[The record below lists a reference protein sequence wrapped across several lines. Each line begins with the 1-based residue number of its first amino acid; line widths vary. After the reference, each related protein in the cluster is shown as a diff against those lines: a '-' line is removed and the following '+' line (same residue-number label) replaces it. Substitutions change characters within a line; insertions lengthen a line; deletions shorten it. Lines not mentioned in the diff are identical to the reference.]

1 MKEWWPY
8 ILATLEVLYFL
19 IAVLVATKIIKDTRT
34 TSKTLAYILL
44 IIFLP
49 VLGIIIYFV
58 FGINYRKNKF
68 YNFKIEHNQKVYN
81 QIVDYT
87 TQTNQ
92 RVLHKYKH
100 RLLPYEALITFLF
113 NASRSPVVEGNCIEV
128 LQNGEEKFKKVFE
141 AIRLARYHV
150 HLEYYIYEND
160 NIGTQLAELL
170 IQKVAE
176 GVEVRFL
183 YDALGSNR
191 IKKKFVN
198 RLKNA
203 GVQIA
208 PVNKIRFRML
218 ANRINYRDHR
228 KIIIVDGKE
237 AFTGGINV
245 SDKYINNGNNKR
257 YWRDTH
263 LYIKGPGIFY
273 LQYLFISNWIFS
285 NERMME
291 LKKEYFNDK
300 PEPNNKIVQIA
311 ASGPDTKPSI
321 MYSTVSS
328 IFSAK
333 KRLYIT
339 TPYFIP
345 SDNVLLA
352 IKHAALSGVDV
363 RLIVP
368 EISDSKFVNAAA
380 YSYYDEILS
389 AGVRVFL
396 YEKGFIHAKT
406 MIVDEELSMVGT
418 ANMDVRSH
426 EMNFEVNAIV
436 YDREINR
443 QLTDAFLKDLENCR
457 EISLEEW
464 SQRNK
469 VKIFFEH
476 LARLLSPLL

>member
-1 MKEWWPY
+1 MEDWWPY
-8 ILATLEVLYFL
+8 ILAILEALYFL
-19 IAVLVATKIIKDTRT
+19 IVVLVAAKIIKDTRT
-34 TSKTLAYILL
+34 TSKTLAYLLL

-49 VLGIIIYFV
+49 VAGIIIYFV
-58 FGINYRKNKF
+58 FGVNYRKNKF
-68 YNFKIEHNQKVYN
+68 YDFKIERNQKVYN
-81 QIVDYT
+81 QVVDYI

-100 RLLPYEALITFLF
+100 RLLPYESLITFLF

-141 AIRLARYHV
+141 VIRQAQYHI

-160 NIGTQLAELL
+160 GIGTRLADLL
-170 IQKVAE
+170 VQKASE

-183 YDALGSNR
+183 YDALGSNH
-191 IKKKFVN
+191 IKKKFVK

-208 PVNKIRFRML
+208 PVNKIRFRLL

-228 KIIIVDGKE
+228 KIIIVDGNE
-237 AFTGGINV
+237 AFIGGINV
-245 SDKYINNGNNKR
+245 SDKYINSGSNNR

-273 LQYLFISNWIFS
+273 LQYLFISNWMFS
-285 NERMME
+285 TERMMD

-300 PEPNNKIVQIA
+300 PEPDNKIVQIA

-328 IFSAK
+328 IFTAK

-352 IKHAALSGVDV
+352 IKHASFSGVDV

-368 EISDSKFVNAAA
+368 KTSDSKFVNAAA
-380 YSYYDEILS
+380 YSYYDEMLS

-396 YEKGFIHAKT
+396 YEKGFVHAKT

-443 QLTDAFLKDLENCR
+443 QLTDAFLKDLEDCR